1 MDFGSRAAGPRVD
14 SARATEALPTPGPAA
29 ASKKAERPR
38 PGRQVRAPVNPQ
50 VPAQPEGT
58 GLLRVRTEPA
68 TAQILL
74 DGRKIAVGVAF
85 DIEVPAGVRRLRI
98 SAPGFV
104 TFDTTITVRVGEPA
118 NLGTVTLKVAGGP

>member
-1 MDFGSRAAGPRVD
+1 VTTQAVP
-14 SARATEALPTPGPAA
+14 
-29 ASKKAERPR
+29 
-38 PGRQVRAPVNPQ
+38 

-98 SAPGFV
+98 SAPGFA

>member
-1 MDFGSRAAGPRVD
+1 M
-14 SARATEALPTPGPAA
+14 
-29 ASKKAERPR
+29 
-38 PGRQVRAPVNPQ
+38 NPQ